1 VTRTVSGEFRLAK
14 QVHSS
19 ILRIPGADD
28 RRVHTAAF
36 LVIRKNEFPAIL
48 VEGGFLTNSAEARRI
63 ASPAYLDALP
73 RESIK
78 ELWLI
83 VAASQERQHP
93 HDSER
98 RFRRLAILFIIR

>member
-63 ASPAYLDALP
+63 ASPAYLDALTE
-73 RESIK
+73 RIYQG
-78 ELWLI
+78 I
-83 VAASQERQHP
+83 VAYRGSEPGTTASTR
-93 HDSER
+93 
-98 RFRRLAILFIIR
+98 